1 MPLKFVLLLL
11 AGWAFICS
19 VLFCLAKQRQK
30 IYWSE
35 GDRPHI
41 LLHNTSFWWLP
52 FGQSNTACSA
62 ALNKRSG
69 VLCFIRNRRAA
80 TVSPR
85 PQVPLIIFP
94 GRTALR
100 PTIRDEQHATPSA
113 CSEAWRCL
121 PARAQT
127 AGAMGTSASRAA
139 GWLDPHPP
147 RERRRI
153 SPQTRPISPTRPP
166 VRRPR
171 ATRGR
176 LPRRAARAHVS
187 RTAWPFDFGPG
198 PTRQVECSPHW
209 IRRRPSCRV
218 PI

>member
-1 MPLKFVLLLL
+1 MLHASEICAAIVSWVSFHLLGTFLPRQAKTKDLL
-11 AGWAFICS
+11 IG
-19 VLFCLAKQRQK
+19 R
-30 IYWSE
+30 
-35 GDRPHI
+35 RPTSH
-41 LLHNTSFWWLP
+41 HNTSFWWLP

-187 RTAWPFDFGPG
+187 RTA
-198 PTRQVECSPHW
+198 
-209 IRRRPSCRV
+209 
-218 PI
+218 